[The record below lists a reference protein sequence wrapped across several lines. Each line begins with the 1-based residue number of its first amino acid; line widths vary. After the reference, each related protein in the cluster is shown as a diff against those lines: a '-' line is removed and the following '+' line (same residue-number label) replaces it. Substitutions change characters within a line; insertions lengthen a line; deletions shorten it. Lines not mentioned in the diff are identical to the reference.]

1 MNRRT
6 GNLPYSFTLSQ
17 LVGNSIKRDS
27 LDFADKN
34 SFFTPPNRHAD
45 TIESMK
51 TRAAITAVGGYVP
64 EKVLTNAMLETMVD
78 TSDQWILE
86 RTGIAERRIV
96 EKGVATSDLAVAA
109 IKSMLAKTDY
119 TAADIDLIICST
131 VSPDHVY
138 PATANI
144 IADKIGAPQ
153 SWSFDMNAA
162 CSGFLYALRT
172 GSQFIET
179 GMHKRVIVVGADVMS
194 CRIDYTDRNTCIL
207 FGDGAGCV
215 LLESTEEDLGIVD
228 SSFAVDG
235 GGSKYLFQ
243 KAGGS
248 AFPTSLETVQNK
260 EHFVYQ
266 DGLTVF
272 KHAVTGMANITEKVM
287 KKNNLTGEDIAWLVP
302 HQANKR
308 IIDAT
313 ARRAGLS
320 DDKVMVNIMRYGN
333 TTNGTIPLCLWEWEE
348 QLQKGDN
355 LMLAAFGG
363 GFSWGSIYLKWA
375 Y

>member
-1 MNRRT
+1 MEF
-6 GNLPYSFTLSQ
+6 GN
-17 LVGNSIKRDS
+17 
-27 LDFADKN
+27 KN
-34 SFFTPPNRHAD
+34 SFFTPLNRHAD
-45 TIESMK
+45 IFESMN

-64 EKVLTNAMLETMVD
+64 EKVLTNAMLEKMVD
-78 TSDQWILE
+78 TNDQWILE

-109 IKSMLAKTDY
+109 IESMLAKTDY

-172 GSQFIET
+172 ASQFIET

-215 LLESTEEDLGIVD
+215 LLEPTEEDLGIVD

-235 GGSKYLFQ
+235 GGAKYLRQ

-260 EHFVYQ
+260 EHFAYQ
-266 DGLTVF
+266 DGRTVF
-272 KHAVTGMANITEKVM
+272 KHAVTGMADITEAVM

-320 DDKVMVNIMRYGN
+320 DEKVMVNIMRYGN
-333 TTNGTIPLCLWEWEE
+333 TTNGTIPLCLWEWEN
-348 QLQKGDN
+348 QLKKGDN

-363 GFSWGSIYLKWA
+363 GFSWGSIYVKWA

>member
-1 MNRRT
+1 
-6 GNLPYSFTLSQ
+6 
-17 LVGNSIKRDS
+17 
-27 LDFADKN
+27 
-34 SFFTPPNRHAD
+34 
-45 TIESMK
+45 MK
-51 TRAAITAVGGYVP
+51 TRAAISAVGGYVP
-64 EKVLTNAMLETMVD
+64 EKVLTNAMLEQMVD
-78 TSDQWILE
+78 TNDQWILE

-96 EKGVATSDLAVAA
+96 EKGVASSDLAVAA
-109 IKSMLAKTDY
+109 IQSMLAKTDY

-144 IADKIGAPQ
+144 IADKIGATQ

-172 GSQFIET
+172 GSQFVET

-194 CRIDYTDRNTCIL
+194 CRVDYTDRNTCIL

-215 LLESTEEDLGIVD
+215 LLEATNEDLGIVD

-248 AFPTSLETVQNK
+248 AFPTSVETVQSK
-260 EHFVYQ
+260 QHYISQ
-266 DGLTVF
+266 DGRTVF
-272 KHAVTGMANITEKVM
+272 KHAVTGMADITEEVM
-287 KKNNLTGEDIAWLVP
+287 NRNNLTGEDVAWLVP

-348 QLQKGDN
+348 QLKKGDN